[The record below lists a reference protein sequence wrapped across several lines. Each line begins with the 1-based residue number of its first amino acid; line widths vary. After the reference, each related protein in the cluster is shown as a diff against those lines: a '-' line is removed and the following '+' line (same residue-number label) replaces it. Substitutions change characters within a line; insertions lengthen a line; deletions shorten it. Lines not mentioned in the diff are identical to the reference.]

1 MKKILSVFLMSFIV
15 FALSACNADVVK
27 IEDYEWKMRTVMSND
42 TEAAQYQDELVV
54 AVGEADELYPDAEIV
69 DMTLTA
75 KDGEI
80 TITDTTNGK
89 TYTGTYEVMQKT
101 PKGTD
106 YEIIIDGVNG
116 YATVAPTEYYDGTEI
131 PTLPINIDGY
141 SLYFIPMSRNLLR
154 LEKGIMMKIEIE
166 KDFPQYFKPA
176 YPEEF
181 ELFSHFEVT
190 AGIPTVLFAIT
201 TWKENGKPNVC
212 FHSWSCFHGDKTAF
226 FAVMGNLYQHTHTYA
241 NIQREKCFCINF
253 LPISCY
259 DRLVNTIH
267 QNEWDDDEF
276 AAGGFTVSNAKTIH
290 APAISEAF
298 LTMECTLKDI
308 QDLSG
313 AGITAMVIGQVQHIS
328 VEEAYAQGYELRY
341 GKDGFMLLVPAPQ
354 DLVTGEPNQS
364 AIATVHIEKYD

>member
-1 MKKILSVFLMSFIV
+1 
-15 FALSACNADVVK
+15 
-27 IEDYEWKMRTVMSND
+27 
-42 TEAAQYQDELVV
+42 
-54 AVGEADELYPDAEIV
+54 
-69 DMTLTA
+69 
-75 KDGEI
+75 
-80 TITDTTNGK
+80 
-89 TYTGTYEVMQKT
+89 
-101 PKGTD
+101 
-106 YEIIIDGVNG
+106 
-116 YATVAPTEYYDGTEI
+116 
-131 PTLPINIDGY
+131 
-141 SLYFIPMSRNLLR
+141 
-154 LEKGIMMKIEIE
+154 MMKIEIE

-267 QNEWDDDEF
+267 QNEWYDDEF
-276 AAGGFTVSNAKTIH
+276 AAGGFTVSNAKAIH

-298 LTMECTLKDI
+298 LTMECTLKEI

-328 VEEAYAQGYELRY
+328 VEEAYAQGYELDGYTDFIFLNRF
-341 GKDGFMLLVPAPQ
+341 GQPQHQATLNKAIRRIIRDCNDEQFLKDENAKVLLPHFSCHSLRHTFTTRMCEAGVNVKVIQ
-354 DLVTGEPNQS
+354 DTLGHKDISTTLNIYTDVTKELRRSEFEGLDSYFKNEYNK
-364 AIATVHIEKYD
+364 ANEVL